1 MIAVTP
7 SFVLKD
13 KDIVQFQCDHCVCT
27 VYKAHGGATI
37 EMKDNTDDDVYVS
50 WYPLDMEMFRVK
62 SENDIYYH
70 DDKHIG
76 W

>member
-7 SFVLKD
+7 NFVLKG
-13 KDIVQFQCDHCVCT
+13 KDVVQFQINHCVCT
-27 VYKAHGGATI
+27 VYKALGGANI
-37 EMKDNTDDDVYVS
+37 ELTDNTDDAPLVS

-70 DDKHIG
+70 DDKYIG